1 MLMDTANN
9 EDKIVHQ
16 IEKSLSN
23 NINEDLF
30 MTGRLYEDQKATSV
44 KSNALIPEGRRKS
57 STNGE
62 YPLVSNEHRSDSQV
76 TLSRAEYIR
85 QAREAC
91 LRQLSSSQVYSKAY
105 DVNYMESDTP
115 VLEVEDKNNSK
126 EWGLFQKTKAT
137 DYPEESE
144 QDIASFRSL
153 MVRTVCAILLF
164 VTIFVIDKF
173 EIKIGNITHTMIQ
186 EHVTGNDT
194 LQEVENWLV
203 GWLE

>member
-1 MLMDTANN
+1 MDAANN

-30 MTGRLYEDQKATSV
+30 MTGRLYEDHKAPSV
-44 KSNALIPEGRRKS
+44 KSNSALIPEGRRKS
-57 STNGE
+57 SSSNGE
-62 YPLVSNEHRSDSQV
+62 YPLVSSEHRSDSQV

-91 LRQLSSSQVYSKAY
+91 LRQLSSSQVYSRPY

-126 EWGLFQKTKAT
+126 EWGLFQKAKAT
-137 DYPEESE
+137 NPLEESE

-173 EIKIGNITHTMIQ
+173 EIKVGNITHTMIQ
-186 EHVTGNDT
+186 EHVSGNNT

>member
-1 MLMDTANN
+1 MDTANN

-30 MTGRLYEDQKATSV
+30 MTGRLYEDQKAPSI
-44 KSNALIPEGRRKS
+44 KSNTALMPEGRRKTS
-57 STNGE
+57 SYEE
-62 YPLVSNEHRSDSQV
+62 YPLVSNDHRSDSQV

-137 DYPEESE
+137 DYSEESE

-173 EIKIGNITHTMIQ
+173 EIKVGNITHTMIQ

>member
-1 MLMDTANN
+1 MDTANN

-30 MTGRLYEDQKATSV
+30 MTGRLYEDQKFPSV
-44 KSNALIPEGRRKS
+44 KSNTGLIPEDRRKS
-57 STNGE
+57 SSSKEE
-62 YPLVSNEHRSDSQV
+62 YPLVSNEHRMDSQV

-91 LRQLSSSQVYSKAY
+91 LRQLSSSQVYSRAY
-105 DVNYMESDTP
+105 DVNYMENDTP
-115 VLEVEDKNNSK
+115 VLEVEDKNNAK

-137 DYPEESE
+137 DYPEETE

-173 EIKIGNITHTMIQ
+173 EIKVGNITHTMIQ

>member
-1 MLMDTANN
+1 MDTANN

-30 MTGRLYEDQKATSV
+30 MTGRLYEDQKAPSV
-44 KSNALIPEGRRKS
+44 MGNTALRS
-57 STNGE
+57 SSKGE
-62 YPLVSNEHRSDSQV
+62 YPLVSNEHRSDSPV